1 MSQITNI
8 NSVSLSYS
16 SSTKGNKTNGA
27 QTVLNIK
34 LTLSS
39 DPLIGGDIFYFTLP
53 AELSINPIG
62 SNFSCSP
69 STVLCTRSGN
79 SIAAKVPSGTSS
91 NTFEFQVNGVINPP
105 NKRTTSK
112 MSAMSVKD
120 SDNHLVAEATSATTG
135 VLTVTSEFPAWI
147 QSSSLYQD
155 NLSLGVAAT
164 YRIEFMT

>member
-1 MSQITNI
+1 MSLITNI
-8 NSVSLSYS
+8 NSVALSYS
-16 SSTKGNKTNGA
+16 SSSKANKTNGA

-39 DPLIGGDIFYFTLP
+39 DPLISGDMFYFTLP

-79 SIAAKVPSGTSS
+79 SIAAKVPTSS

-120 SDNHLVAEATSATTG
+120 SENYLVAEGTSATTG
-135 VLTVTSEFPAWI
+135 VLTVTTDSPAWI